1 MPHMDSKDHGS
12 SIITRLRI
20 IIEQMHCTHPDM
32 SDHDAMREEAERLLP
47 LAEVDEV
54 EVIILREASAIA
66 NARGDNAL
74 AERLETLRYFIADE
88 QATPAWRGGI
98 SQTEAEAIAYEA
110 INTFIVRSAAP
121 IPLTYEGLNTIKN
134 AAQQALEHRAP
145 GRWMVDAALP
155 DSDWSRTP
163 AVTVRPAPD
172 TRWHKDGFK
181 PEMPG

>member
-32 SDHDAMREEAERLLP
+32 SDHDAMREEAECLLP

-74 AERLETLRYFIADE
+74 AERLETLATFIADE
-88 QATPAWRGGI
+88 QAG
-98 SQTEAEAIAYEA
+98 
-110 INTFIVRSAAP
+110 
-121 IPLTYEGLNTIKN
+121 
-134 AAQQALEHRAP
+134 
-145 GRWMVDAALP
+145 
-155 DSDWSRTP
+155 
-163 AVTVRPAPD
+163 
-172 TRWHKDGFK
+172 
-181 PEMPG
+181 